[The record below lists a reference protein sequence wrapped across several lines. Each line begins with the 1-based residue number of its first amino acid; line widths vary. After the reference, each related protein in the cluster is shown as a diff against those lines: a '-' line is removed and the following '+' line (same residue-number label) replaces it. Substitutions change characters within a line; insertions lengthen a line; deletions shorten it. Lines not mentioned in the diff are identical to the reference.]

1 MLLVGFLLTV
11 IYNRYRIDSHAMH
24 DVVLDHSQSVSF
36 SGPTATTRAPCVHR
50 RHTASETR
58 TIHSDPKLQSRE
70 SVSLNAHEIHME
82 IYRVI

>member
-11 IYNRYRIDSHAMH
+11 INNRSRIDSHAMH
-24 DVVLDHSQSVSF
+24 DVVLGHSQSVSF

-58 TIHSDPKLQSRE
+58 TIHSDPNIFSAGV
-70 SVSLNAHEIHME
+70 SVRASLRATVVA
-82 IYRVI
+82 RAS